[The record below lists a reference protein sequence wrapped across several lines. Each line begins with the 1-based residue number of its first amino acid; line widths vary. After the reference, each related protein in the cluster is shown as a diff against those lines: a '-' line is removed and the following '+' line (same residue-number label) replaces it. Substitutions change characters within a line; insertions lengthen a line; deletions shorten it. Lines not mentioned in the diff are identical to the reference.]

1 MAARLDLEISPIKF
15 RNPVQEAAFGGA
27 AIAVDMM
34 RHVAVADIMRDKK
47 PLPVERATGLSCPV
61 DSSPRLFQ
69 SLSSAI
75 CRFGTHAVDVLSC
88 INGNDE

>member
-1 MAARLDLEISPIKF
+1 
-15 RNPVQEAAFGGA
+15 
-27 AIAVDMM
+27 
-34 RHVAVADIMRDKK
+34 MRDKK
-47 PLPVERATGLSCPV
+47 PLPVERATGLSYPV

-75 CRFGTHAVDVLSC
+75 RRFGTHPVDVLLC